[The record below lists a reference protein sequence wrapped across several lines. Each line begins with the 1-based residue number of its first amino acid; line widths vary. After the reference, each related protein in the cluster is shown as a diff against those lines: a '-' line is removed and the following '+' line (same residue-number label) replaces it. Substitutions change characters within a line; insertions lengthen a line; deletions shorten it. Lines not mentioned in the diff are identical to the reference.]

1 MRNAV
6 QEAESS
12 SASENSAQSLCL
24 LHATSDELT
33 SLTCDELLAELGQGQ
48 EAEGR
53 PFGLQHAGQQ
63 VQQGHSPCDQQR
75 LSSPACASSPQLF
88 PEAALLAR

>member
-48 EAEGR
+48 EAEV
-53 PFGLQHAGQQ
+53 GLQHAGQQ

-75 LSSPACASSPQLF
+75 LSSPACASGPQLF